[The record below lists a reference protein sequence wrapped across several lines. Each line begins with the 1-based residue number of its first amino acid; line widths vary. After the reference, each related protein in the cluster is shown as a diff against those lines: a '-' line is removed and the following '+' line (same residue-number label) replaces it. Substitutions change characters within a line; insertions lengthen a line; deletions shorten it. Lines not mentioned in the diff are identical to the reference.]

1 MTFHPRSVV
10 EFGLFFSQVSE
21 SLLSGKPLSQSAA
34 LIRQQ
39 FSAFA
44 VSVQV
49 EDRLT
54 QGCPLVVIADESEDH
69 LTRPS
74 LCSEE
79 SLERLANLQED
90 CQQLSVVAVNEA
102 QGTRYTLKI
111 FRQRSDAPFDAEE
124 TSVCEILVTQ
134 LRRGLEL
141 AARLGASEVE
151 RVLYSNV
158 MDRLSVGVVLLD
170 ANRSIVKTSS
180 MATARLTSRDGL
192 QSQLGRLRALYAAED
207 RELQDAL
214 KDAIAAVAAG
224 EITPG
229 TRGVSI
235 SRKSGGR
242 NLGLVIQPITQAQ
255 DGFASSAVVA
265 VYIRDP
271 EATTEVENDLVRQL
285 FDLTPAEASLAR
297 RLAAGLSLEDAASSL
312 AISRNTARAHLRSI
326 FSKSGIT
333 RQTELVRLMLNSAA
347 MLGECPRQ
355 VA

>member
-34 LIRQQ
+34 LIRRQ
-39 FSAFA
+39 FSASA
-44 VSVQV
+44 VAIQV

-54 QGCPLVVIADESEDH
+54 QGSPLVVIVEGDDQLADASAYSEQSH
-69 LTRPS
+69 
-74 LCSEE
+74 
-79 SLERLANLQED
+79 ERLAQLQEE
-90 CQQLSVVAVNEA
+90 CQKLSAVAVNEA
-102 QGTRYTLKI
+102 EGTRYTLKL
-111 FRQRSDAPFDAEE
+111 FRERSANPFDAEE
-124 TSVCEILVTQ
+124 ASVCEILVTQ

-141 AARLGASEVE
+141 SAQLGTSEVE
-151 RVLYSNV
+151 RVLYSTV

-170 ANRSIVKTSS
+170 ANRNIVKTSS
-180 MATARLTSRDGL
+180 MAAAHLASRDGL
-192 QSQLGRLRALYAAED
+192 QNQLGRLRALYANED
-207 RELQDAL
+207 RELQEAL
-214 KDAIAAVAAG
+214 KDAIAAATSG
-224 EITPG
+224 EQAPA

-235 SRKSGGR
+235 SRSSGSR
-242 NLGLVIQPITQAQ
+242 NLGLVIQPIARPQSSI
-255 DGFASSAVVA
+255 GSSAVVA
-265 VYIRDP
+265 IYIRDP

-297 RLAAGLSLEDAASSL
+297 RLAAGLSLEDAAASL

-347 MLGECPRQ
+347 MLGACPRQ

>member
-34 LIRQQ
+34 LIRRQ

-44 VSVQV
+44 VSIQL

-54 QGCPLVVIADESEDH
+54 QGCPLVVISEGDENTAEA
-69 LTRPS
+69 S
-74 LCSEE
+74 LCSED
-79 SLERLANLQED
+79 SLERLAWLNEE
-90 CQQLSVVAVNEA
+90 CQQLSAVAVNET

-111 FRQRSDAPFDAEE
+111 FRSRADSPFDAEE
-124 TSVCEILVTQ
+124 ASVCEILVTQ

-141 AARLGASEVE
+141 SAQLGTSEVE

-158 MDRLSVGVVLLD
+158 MDRLSVGVVLID
-170 ANRSIVKTSS
+170 ANRNIVKTSS
-180 MATARLTSRDGL
+180 MAAAHLASRDGL
-192 QSQLGRLRALYAAED
+192 QNQLGRLRALYSNED

-214 KDAIAAVAAG
+214 KEAVAAATAG
-224 EITPG
+224 EASPA

-235 SRKSGGR
+235 SRSSGQR
-242 NLGLVIQPITQAQ
+242 NLGLVIQPIARPQGAI
-255 DGFASSAVVA
+255 GSSAVVA

-347 MLGECPRQ
+347 MLGACPRQ